1 MRLDLQL
8 AGFQFQPLVL
18 DALAPISEQCE
29 PVVCPVDFEN
39 RRELMPPLRVPDA

>member
-29 PVVCPVDFEN
+29 PVVVRPILEAGAN
-39 RRELMPPLRVPDA
+39 